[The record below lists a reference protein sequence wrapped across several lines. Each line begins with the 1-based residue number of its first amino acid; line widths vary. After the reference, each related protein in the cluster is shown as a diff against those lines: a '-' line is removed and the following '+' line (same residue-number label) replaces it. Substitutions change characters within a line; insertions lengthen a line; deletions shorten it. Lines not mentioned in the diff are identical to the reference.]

1 MEKLYIGTAGWSYK
15 DWVPSFYPK
24 AQTSQ
29 FDWLEYYSSFFNV
42 VEVNSSYYTYI
53 NPGIVEGW
61 INKVE
66 DKDDFLFTI
75 KLHQDFT
82 HKRRF
87 TSEQIKAVK
96 YNLDKLTNAGR
107 FGGLLIQFPYSFT
120 LDKENANHVKNL
132 IDIFPEYE
140 KYIEVRHKSWFIQR
154 FFDFLGKNRSSLCTI
169 DQPSIGE
176 AVEFKPLKAGEN
188 LYIRFHGRNTKAWKS
203 SLGNYS
209 KEKTYEEQNERY
221 NYLYSP
227 GELVEIEQKIKEV
240 LDTVKKVFVILNN
253 HPKGNAVAN
262 ALELIHLLNE
272 RIKVNIPETT
282 LKAYPRLSKISLN

>member
-15 DWVPSFYPK
+15 DWVPSFYPR
-24 AQTSQ
+24 AQTAS
-29 FDWLEYYSSFFNV
+29 FDWLEYYSQFFNT
-42 VEVNSSYYTYI
+42 VEVNSSYYTYL

-82 HKRRF
+82 HKRRY

-96 YNLDKLTNAGR
+96 YNLDRLTKAGR
-107 FGGLLIQFPYSFT
+107 FGGLLIQFPYSFA

-132 IDIFPEYE
+132 IDVFPEYE

-154 FFDFLGKNRSSLCTI
+154 FFDFLGKNGSSLCTI

-203 SLGNYS
+203 SLGNYG
-209 KEKTYEEQNERY
+209 KERTYAEQNERY

-253 HPKGNAVAN
+253 HPQGNAVAN

-272 RIKVNIPETT
+272 RIKVNVPETT